1 MRTILTTCFL
11 VLLLL
16 WELNAATSLS
26 PSTPSQHGGSAES
39 HMSTSRS
46 EGPTTLITSDDP
58 TKELRP
64 EHGEL
69 NDATFLSPSTPSQ
82 HGQSAES
89 QRFSSKNGG
98 PTILLRSDQP
108 TTELRPQHGDSSS
121 KKPTHFPTKQNLTD
135 TSHSEHKNTE
145 IQTTREENES
155 PSSTFSLA
163 TSKVQTKRSLE
174 YSTESQEPSTDKES
188 TILATRDHN
197 QHSTTGVTSSKQ
209 SADTSQALM
218 TSMSH
223 AELKTTKV
231 QITMSESKS
240 PSNASSLI
248 TSRRHTKRS
257 LVTSENKQTT
267 STPAKQNVINTT
279 TAEEEHQTSHEVKKS
294 TENTSIMGNLLMT
307 SMSHPESK
315 TSEIQITTGKS
326 KSPSHSSS
334 LSTLR
339 QHTKRSL
346 LTPEN
351 NQTTTTPAKLNV
363 INATTAEKEHQT
375 SQEVHHKSTD
385 NNSITG
391 NLQQT
396 ISNSTEKVVS
406 QQTNT
411 TTQLPTTQRVVTDEP
426 VKVSA
431 DHQTKVQTTAGSP
444 QAQENGETRVTASTT
459 VAIPN
464 TTKLSKNI
472 SEVTSKAQTSG
483 SVLPISTSTTK
494 VTFIPNTSMASTG
507 PSKGSTTGP
516 TTGPK
521 GPSTGSSTGFS
532 SGPSTGPVTDETVTT
547 SVTMVGKTPTAA
559 PTSSLTTQPTKK
571 PTNKKIL
578 PVTPETQDQ
587 SNAKKNNTGPIVAS
601 LIGSALV
608 LMFIAIAVILFRK
621 RRMQKRQLDNPDW
634 AGPSPFLD
642 SDIHPN
648 SSKQGDEELFPT
660 KRDTKRISLHSFL
673 PQRLSQRLSLL
684 VEEDVQM
691 NDMVVNSTF
700 GKNENSQNGK
710 PTVQQGEEQEQDQD
724 QDKSQEQKLTEAN
737 TPDVVSLAPGAP
749 ETVDKPAAPVDN
761 GTIQPTSTPA
771 EEITSLPSPSTETSA
786 ALPTPPPF
794 EDVDLSLPQTN
805 PANTSP
811 APQT

>member
-39 HMSTSRS
+39 HRSTSRS
-46 EGPTTLITSDDP
+46 EGPTTLITSHDP

-135 TSHSEHKNTE
+135 TSHSEHKTTE

-197 QHSTTGVTSSKQ
+197 QHST
-209 SADTSQALM
+209 
-218 TSMSH
+218 
-223 AELKTTKV
+223 
-231 QITMSESKS
+231 
-240 PSNASSLI
+240 
-248 TSRRHTKRS
+248 
-257 LVTSENKQTT
+257 
-267 STPAKQNVINTT
+267 
-279 TAEEEHQTSHEVKKS
+279 
-294 TENTSIMGNLLMT
+294 
-307 SMSHPESK
+307 
-315 TSEIQITTGKS
+315 
-326 KSPSHSSS
+326 
-334 LSTLR
+334 
-339 QHTKRSL
+339 
-346 LTPEN
+346 
-351 NQTTTTPAKLNV
+351 
-363 INATTAEKEHQT
+363 
-375 SQEVHHKSTD
+375 
-385 NNSITG
+385 
-391 NLQQT
+391 
-396 ISNSTEKVVS
+396 
-406 QQTNT
+406 
-411 TTQLPTTQRVVTDEP
+411 
-426 VKVSA
+426 
-431 DHQTKVQTTAGSP
+431 
-444 QAQENGETRVTASTT
+444 
-459 VAIPN
+459 
-464 TTKLSKNI
+464 
-472 SEVTSKAQTSG
+472 
-483 SVLPISTSTTK
+483 
-494 VTFIPNTSMASTG
+494 
-507 PSKGSTTGP
+507 
-516 TTGPK
+516 
-521 GPSTGSSTGFS
+521 
-532 SGPSTGPVTDETVTT
+532 TGPVTDETVTT

-771 EEITSLPSPSTETSA
+771 EEITSLPSPSTETNA